1 MERKGNYLVSGN
13 IVRVFA
19 EGDINI
25 INGLPLGTYIV
36 KKNPD
41 TGEMFLKKTVDLEV
55 SKKVYGN
62 MPQKVD
68 RILNTFREREYNT
81 GIMLSGVKGSG
92 KTFMAKSL
100 SQELRNEGISTILV
114 NDVFNPTQLS
124 QFLQNIVEPVMV
136 FFDEFEK
143 IYDRGDDR
151 YGREE
156 SCGGGN
162 SEKGDQNGLLSLLDG
177 IFTTKKLF
185 VFTCNSSWDV
195 SSLFF
200 NRPGRI
206 YYHLEFK
213 GLPEDSIR
221 EYCEEKLNNKEWTK
235 TVISISK
242 ILKDFTFDQLQA
254 IVEESN
260 RYNEIPTEC
269 LEMLNI
275 SPEVDGDRFRV
286 EVKNLGSKKY
296 SLPKGK
302 EYVYTNPLDESGF
315 GIELECQGGEDEY
328 FRFRPEDMKYYQDNE
343 VVFVKD
349 DVEIKLKKV
358 AVDDNLWRFIV

>member
-1 MERKGNYLVSGN
+1 
-13 IVRVFA
+13 
-19 EGDINI
+19 
-25 INGLPLGTYIV
+25 
-36 KKNPD
+36 
-41 TGEMFLKKTVDLEV
+41 
-55 SKKVYGN
+55 
-62 MPQKVD
+62 
-68 RILNTFREREYNT
+68 
-81 GIMLSGVKGSG
+81 
-92 KTFMAKSL
+92 MAKSL

-156 SCGGGN
+156 SCGGSN

-185 VFTCNSSWDV
+185 VFTCNSAWDV

-286 EVKNLGSKKY
+286 EVKKY
-296 SLPKGK
+296 I
-302 EYVYTNPLDESGF
+302 YINPLDESGF
-315 GIELECQGGEDEY
+315 GIDLECQGSESEY
-328 FRFRPEDMKYYQDNE
+328 LRFRPEDMKYYQDNE

>member
-114 NDVFNPTQLS
+114 MM
-124 QFLQNIVEPVMV
+124 FLIQHNFPSSC
-136 FFDEFEK
+136 K
-143 IYDRGDDR
+143 I
-151 YGREE
+151 
-156 SCGGGN
+156 S
-162 SEKGDQNGLLSLLDG
+162 
-177 IFTTKKLF
+177 
-185 VFTCNSSWDV
+185 
-195 SSLFF
+195 
-200 NRPGRI
+200 
-206 YYHLEFK
+206 
-213 GLPEDSIR
+213 
-221 EYCEEKLNNKEWTK
+221 
-235 TVISISK
+235 
-242 ILKDFTFDQLQA
+242 
-254 IVEESN
+254 
-260 RYNEIPTEC
+260 
-269 LEMLNI
+269 
-275 SPEVDGDRFRV
+275 
-286 EVKNLGSKKY
+286 
-296 SLPKGK
+296 
-302 EYVYTNPLDESGF
+302 
-315 GIELECQGGEDEY
+315 
-328 FRFRPEDMKYYQDNE
+328 
-343 VVFVKD
+343 
-349 DVEIKLKKV
+349 
-358 AVDDNLWRFIV
+358 